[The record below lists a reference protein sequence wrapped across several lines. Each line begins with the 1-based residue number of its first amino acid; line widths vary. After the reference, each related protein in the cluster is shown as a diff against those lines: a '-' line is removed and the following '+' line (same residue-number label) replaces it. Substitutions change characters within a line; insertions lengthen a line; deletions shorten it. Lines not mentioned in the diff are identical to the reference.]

1 MVNTVRKQSTKPVV
15 DLIALGGDASGAW
28 ETQVFCGT
36 VVSISR
42 DGTFVSFGA
51 QKDGLLRNKW
61 SYQGVHRQTGKPQEI
76 ELRVNAKIRVMITNI
91 KLAKKLRDTRV
102 GLRVAP
108 QCRCCCAFGHY
119 ESACKAR
126 KSRVFG
132 QKAAPSV
139 IVCQPAMTSTKKPNC
154 SQLVVAVVGV
164 VSKPMKL
171 AALATVSDAPLST
184 MKLTISQSV
193 CCVREY
199 CW

>member
-1 MVNTVRKQSTKPVV
+1 MDPLDVGLSSQIETNKTKSETKESKEIMANTVRKQATKPV
-15 DLIALGGDASGAW
+15 DLIALAGDASGAW

-36 VVSISR
+36 VVSTSR
-42 DGTFVSFGA
+42 DGTFISFGA

-108 QCRCCCAFGHY
+108 QCRCCRAFGHY

-126 KSRVFG
+126 KDRV
-132 QKAAPSV
+132 SL
-139 IVCQPAMTSTKKPNC
+139 VCETCGTTGLPALSFARQGDNGPWHCRNC
-154 SQLVVAVVGV
+154 WDIYDVEFPPV
-164 VSKPMKL
+164 M
-171 AALATVSDAPLST
+171 
-184 MKLTISQSV
+184 
-193 CCVREY
+193 
-199 CW
+199 